1 MDLIAEKSVEKLI
14 TPRGNAPISGKTEIM
29 EGSWNPEETI
39 KTIKEEEK
47 SEYTYCN

>member
-39 KTIKEEEK
+39 KEEEK
-47 SEYTYCN
+47 NEYTYCN